1 MDKINFGNIYN
12 SPYSNVVDIFEKT
25 VLEYENQIAASY
37 KENAMTY
44 KQLNAKAN
52 AVAELIIQYSSET
65 NPIVGIMI
73 DRSLNSL
80 IAMLGVIKAGAAFLP
95 LDGKQPLERVKYI
108 LDNSGA
114 EILIKA
120 TENDIA
126 VATEESG
133 YITLNINFNLLA
145 DASNLEIEIAA
156 ESLAYIIYTSGTT
169 GNPKGVK
176 VTHQNLANFS
186 MWLSAY
192 GNMGKET
199 KMLFLRN

>member
-95 LDGKQPLERVKYI
+95 LDGKQPLARVKYI

-114 EILIKA
+114 EILITA
-120 TENDIA
+120 G
-126 VATEESG
+126 SG
-133 YITLNINFNLLA
+133 
-145 DASNLEIEIAA
+145 SR
-156 ESLAYIIYTSGTT
+156 SGCRRT
-169 GNPKGVK
+169 VW
-176 VTHQNLANFS
+176 Q
-186 MWLSAY
+186 
-192 GNMGKET
+192 
-199 KMLFLRN
+199 